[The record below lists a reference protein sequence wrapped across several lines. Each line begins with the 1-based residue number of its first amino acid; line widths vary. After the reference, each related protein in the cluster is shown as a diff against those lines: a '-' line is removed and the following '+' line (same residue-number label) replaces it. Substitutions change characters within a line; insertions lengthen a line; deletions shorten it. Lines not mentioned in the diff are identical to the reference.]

1 MILDKIKNNVN
12 LAPYTTFQIGGPAK
26 FFVLVDSKEELQEA
40 INFAKTNNE
49 PYFILGGGSNLL
61 ISDNGFA
68 GLVIK
73 INNQDI
79 SIEEDVLTTGAGA
92 KLSEVV
98 AWSANAGLSGLE
110 WATGIPGTIGGA
122 VRGNAG
128 AFGGETSANVLTV
141 ECFDTKTGEFKILDK
156 DECAFFYRTS
166 IFKIDTDKIVWQIK
180 LQLAHGEADKIL
192 AQMEEILTKR
202 LSRQPK
208 EPSAGC
214 VFKNLLSAEELADK
228 LAISD
233 RIRGGKLACGLIVEK
248 LNLKGQQI
256 GGAKISDIHANFIV
270 NANEAKAGDV
280 QALINLVKQE
290 AKDKY
295 NLSLEEE
302 VQYLGF

>member
-1 MILDKIKNNVN
+1 MINDKIQQNIV
-12 LAPYTTFQIGGPAK
+12 LAPYTTFQIGGQAK
-26 FFVLVDSKEELQEA
+26 FFVLVNSKEELQDA
-40 INFAKTNNE
+40 INFATTNNE

-61 ISDNGFA
+61 ISDDGFT

-73 INNQDI
+73 INNQEI
-79 SIEEDVLTTGAGA
+79 TIEKDVLTAGAGA

-128 AFGGETSANVLTV
+128 AFGGETSTNILAV
-141 ECFDTKTGEFKILDK
+141 EYFDTKTDEFKILNK
-156 DECAFFYRTS
+156 DECAFSYRHS
-166 IFKIDTDKIVWQIK
+166 IFKADTDKIIWQIK
-180 LQLAHGEADKIL
+180 LQLTKGEADKIL
-192 AQMEEILTKR
+192 DQMNEILAKR
-202 LSRQPK
+202 LSGQPK

-214 VFKNLLSAEELADK
+214 VFKNLLSAEELADA

-233 RIRGGKLACGLIVEK
+233 KIRGGKLACGLIVEK
-248 LNLKGQQI
+248 LNLKGHQI
-256 GGAKISDIHANFIV
+256 GGAKISEAHANFIV
-270 NANEAKAGDV
+270 NANNAKACDV

-295 NLSLEEE
+295 NLVLEEE